1 MPYEPGKTGYS
12 FAPPPSK
19 YMIDFTSKDVTN
31 AINLVITAKNA
42 MEIHLV
48 EYAPLTIKQLNVPI

>member
-12 FAPPPSK
+12 SAPLPSK

-31 AINLVITAKNA
+31 AINLVITAKSV
-42 MEIHLV
+42 MEIHPV
-48 EYAPLTIKQLNVPI
+48 EYVPI